1 VDEQVH
7 ITLLTVDRYLE
18 CNDSNQEYA
27 FFSTK
32 GIVRL
37 EIRNLPFDN
46 LSYSI
51 VTAMTGNHIFTK
63 ILLFASAKG
72 IDTF

>member
-1 VDEQVH
+1 VDEQVR
-7 ITLLTVDRYLE
+7 ITSLTVDRYLE
-18 CNDSNQEYA
+18 CNDSNHEYA

-32 GIVRL
+32 GIARL

-51 VTAMTGNHIFTK
+51 VTAVAGNV
-63 ILLFASAKG
+63 
-72 IDTF
+72 